1 MVGAMGSNPTRRER
15 LAEMYE
21 RSAPGGF
28 RLAFLLTGD
37 RALAEDLVQD
47 AFVRF
52 VGRFGHLR
60 DLDAFDAYLRRTI
73 VNLSK
78 NAYRR
83 RALERSYLLRR
94 TAEDREGR
102 TDPDVVEAESVRRA
116 LMELP
121 ERQRAALVLRY
132 FEDLPENEIADILR
146 CRPATA
152 RSLVA
157 RGLERLRRIP
167 EVTA

>member
-1 MVGAMGSNPTRRER
+1 MSSNPTRRER

-60 DLDAFDAYLRRTI
+60 DLDAFDGYLRRTI

-78 NAYRR
+78 NVYRR
-83 RALERSYLLRR
+83 RAIERSYLERR
-94 TAEDREGR
+94 TAEDRDER
-102 TDPDVVEAESVRRA
+102 TDPDVAENESIRA
-116 LMELP
+116 AIMALP
-121 ERQRAALVLRY
+121 ERQRAAIVLRY
-132 FEDLPENEIADILR
+132 YEDLPESEIADILH
-146 CRPATA
+146 CRPATV
-152 RSLVA
+152 RSLIA
-157 RGLERLRRIP
+157 RGLERLRHTP
-167 EVTA
+167 EVMT